1 MTDTLSPPNPAEL
14 TISIGRGTLSFSAT
28 EPGDGAHAI
37 SHEPYV
43 VKSGI
48 SMAANLREAFRT
60 STLLAANYRQARV
73 EVDAPVLLV
82 PAEIYDQAT
91 SPELFAYTFPRQAHH
106 AVLSQPVEELGVVV
120 VFGMNKDLKQVI
132 EDHFQSVCFVNAI
145 TSVWQQLH
153 RHSLAGVRSRL
164 YAYFHAGWIDIFS
177 FSKNRFKFANQFDAA
192 NADDALYYLL
202 YVWKQ
207 LMLKPEHDELF
218 LLGQQPRPTDD
229 NAGEQWLTDELR
241 RYVGRVD
248 AISLDQL

>member
-1 MTDTLSPPNPAEL
+1 MNDTLIPPSPAEL
-14 TISIGRGTLSFSAT
+14 TISIGRGTLSFSST
-28 EPGDGAHAI
+28 RPGDGARTI

-60 STLLAANYRQARV
+60 SALLAANYRQARV
-73 EVDAPVLLV
+73 EVDTPVLLV
-82 PAEIYDQAT
+82 PAQVYDQAT

-106 AVLSQPVEELGVVV
+106 AVLSQPVDELGVVV
-120 VFGMNKDLKQVI
+120 LFGLNKDLKQVI
-132 EDHFQSVCFVNAI
+132 EDRFQQVCFVNAL
-145 TSVWQQLH
+145 TDVWLQLH

-164 YAYFHAGWIDIFS
+164 YAYFHAGWLDIFS
-177 FSKNRFKFANQFDAA
+177 FSKKRFKFANQFEAA

-218 LLGQQPRPTDD
+218 LLGKLPRPTDD
-229 NAGEQWLTDELR
+229 NAGEEWLTDELR
-241 RYVGRVD
+241 RYVGRVGT
-248 AISLDQL
+248 ISPDQL